1 MGLNCGCTSIK
12 TLLFESI
19 ILAASVGDI
28 LQVASRDIT
37 MTNANRRS
45 KNITEGVARAPNRSM
60 YYGMGYQE
68 TDFGKPMIGVANGH
82 STITPCNSGLQ
93 KLADAA
99 VAALK
104 AAGANPQVFG
114 TPTISDGM
122 AMGTEGM
129 KYSLV
134 SREVIADCVE
144 TCVGGQWMDGVLV
157 IGGCDKNMPG
167 GMMGML
173 RANVPAIYVYGGTIL
188 PGRYKGQDLNIV
200 SVFEAVGQ
208 FSAGKMSEEDFCQI
222 EKRAIPGSGSCG
234 GMYTA
239 NTMSSAFEAL
249 GMSLPYSSTEA
260 NVHDDILASTARAAQ
275 ALVRAVER
283 DLKPRDI
290 VTKQAIENAVA
301 VIMATGG
308 STNAVLHFLAI
319 AHAAE
324 VAWTIDDFER
334 MRQKVP
340 VLCDL
345 KPSGKYLAVDLHRAG
360 GIPAVMKTL
369 HEAGLLHG
377 DCITI
382 TGKTVAENLAD
393 VPPLRTDQDVIRPA
407 SKPIY
412 AQGHLAILR
421 GNLSPEGCV
430 AKITGL
436 KNPVM
441 TGPARVFDDEQSALA
456 AIMAKQIKAGDVMV
470 LRYLGPKGGPG
481 MPEMLAP
488 TGALIGQGLGESV
501 GLITDGRFSGGT
513 WGMVVGHVAPEA
525 YAGGTIALVQEGD
538 SITIDSKQLLLQLNV
553 PDAEIAQ
560 RKAAWRQ
567 PAPRYT
573 RGVLAKFAFNAAS
586 ASQGAVLDK
595 FDK

>member
-1 MGLNCGCTSIK
+1 MSAI
-12 TLLFESI
+12 
-19 ILAASVGDI
+19 
-28 LQVASRDIT
+28 
-37 MTNANRRS
+37 NRRS

-60 YYGMGYQE
+60 YYAMGYTE
-68 TDFGKPMIGVANGH
+68 RDFGKPMVGVANGH

-93 KLADAA
+93 RLADAA
-99 VAALK
+99 VEGLK
-104 AAGANPQVFG
+104 AAGANPQTFG

-144 TCVGGQWMDGVLV
+144 TCVGGQWMDGVIT

-167 GMMGML
+167 AMMGML
-173 RANVPAIYVYGGTIL
+173 RANVPGIFVYGGTIL
-188 PGRYKGQDLNIV
+188 PGHYKGEDLNIV

-208 FSAGKMSEEDFCQI
+208 FTAGKMSEEDFCQI
-222 EKRAIPGSGSCG
+222 ERRAIPGNGSCG

-249 GMSLPYSSTEA
+249 GMSLSYTSTMA
-260 NVHDDILASTARAAQ
+260 NVEDEIVTMMSQ
-275 ALVRAVER
+275 VSQVLVDAVKA

-290 VTKQAIENAVA
+290 VTRKSIENAVA

-319 AHAAE
+319 AHAAGVE
-324 VAWTIDDFER
+324 WTIDDFER
-334 MRQKVP
+334 VRRKVP

-345 KPSGKYLAVDLHRAG
+345 KPSGRFLAIDLHRAG
-360 GIPAVMKTL
+360 GIPQVMKML
-369 HEAGLLHG
+369 LKAGLLHG
-377 DCITI
+377 DCMTI

-393 VPPLRTDQDVIRPA
+393 VPEAPRADQEVIRPIDR
-407 SKPIY
+407 PMY
-412 AQGHLAILR
+412 AEGHLAILK

-436 KNPVM
+436 KNPVI
-441 TGPARVFDDEQSALA
+441 TGPARVFDDEQSALE
-456 AIMAKQIKAGDVMV
+456 AIMAGKIKAGDVMV

-525 YAGGTIALVQEGD
+525 YEGGTIALVQEGD
-538 SITIDSKQLLLQLNV
+538 LITIDAHRLVLEAKVDETEL
-553 PDAEIAQ
+553 A
-560 RKAAWRQ
+560 RRRAAWRR

-573 RGVLAKFAFNAAS
+573 RGVLAKFAHNACS
-586 ASQGAVLDK
+586 ASGGAVLDR
-595 FDK
+595 FD

>member
-1 MGLNCGCTSIK
+1 
-12 TLLFESI
+12 
-19 ILAASVGDI
+19 
-28 LQVASRDIT
+28 
-37 MTNANRRS
+37 MTADKPNRRS
-45 KNITEGVARAPNRSM
+45 AHITEGVARAPNRSM

-68 TDFGKPMIGVANGH
+68 ADFAKPMIGVANGH

-93 KLADAA
+93 RLADAA

-104 AAGANPQVFG
+104 EAGANPQIFG

-134 SREVIADCVE
+134 SREVIADCIE

-157 IGGCDKNMPG
+157 VGGCDKNMPG

-173 RANVPAIYVYGGTIL
+173 RANVPAVYVYGGTIL
-188 PGRYKGQDLNIV
+188 PGHYKGRDLNIV
-200 SVFEAVGQ
+200 SVFEAVGE
-208 FSAGKMSEEDFCQI
+208 FSAGRMNEEDFCQI
-222 EKRAIPGSGSCG
+222 ERRAIPGSGSCG

-239 NTMSSAFEAL
+239 NTMSSSFEAL
-249 GMSLPYSSTEA
+249 GMALPGSSTMA
-260 NVHDDILASTARAAQ
+260 NVEDEIVGSVTRAAQ
-275 ALVRAVER
+275 ALVAAVKA

-290 VTKQAIENAVA
+290 VTRAAIENAVA

-324 VAWTIDDFER
+324 VEWTIEDFER

-345 KPSGKYLAVDLHRAG
+345 KPSGKYLAIDLHRAG
-360 GIPAVMKTL
+360 GIPVVMKRL
-369 HEAGLLHG
+369 LAAGLLHG
-377 DCITI
+377 DCMTI
-382 TGKTVAENLAD
+382 TGRTVAQNLAD
-393 VPPLRTDQDVIRPA
+393 WPDGPASQDVIRPV
-407 SKPIY
+407 SDPLY
-412 AQGHLAILR
+412 AYGHLAILK

-456 AIMAKQIKAGDVMV
+456 AIMERRIRPGDVMV
-470 LRYLGPKGGPG
+470 LRYLGPKGAPG

-488 TGALIGQGLGESV
+488 TSALIGQGLGESV

-525 YAGGTIALVQEGD
+525 YAGGLIALVHEGD
-538 SITIDSKQLLLQLNV
+538 SLTIDAHQLLLQLNV
-553 PDAEIAQ
+553 DDAEIA
-560 RKAAWRQ
+560 RRRAAWT
-567 PAPRYT
+567 PPSPRYT
-573 RGVLAKFAFNAAS
+573 RGVLAKFAKNAAS
-586 ASQGAVLDK
+586 ASLGAVLDR
-595 FDK
+595 

>member
-1 MGLNCGCTSIK
+1 MFQRTRRPAMSP
-12 TLLFESI
+12 
-19 ILAASVGDI
+19 
-28 LQVASRDIT
+28 
-37 MTNANRRS
+37 ANRRS

-60 YYGMGYQE
+60 YYGMGYAE
-68 TDFGKPMIGVANGH
+68 GDFGKPMIGVANGH

-99 VAALK
+99 VAELK
-104 AAGANPQVFG
+104 AIGANPQIFG

-134 SREVIADCVE
+134 SREVIADCIE
-144 TCVGGQWMDGVLV
+144 TCIGGQWMDGCLA

-167 GMMGML
+167 AMMGL
-173 RANVPAIYVYGGTIL
+173 IRANVPGIFVYGGTIL

-208 FSAGKMSEEDFCQI
+208 FSAGKMSEEDFCEI

-249 GMSLPYSSTEA
+249 GLSIPGSSTLA
-260 NVHDDILASTARAAQ
+260 NVEDPIVEYTREAART
-275 ALVRAVER
+275 LYRAVQA

-290 VTKQAIENAVA
+290 VTRQAIENAVA

-319 AHAAE
+319 AHCAGVE
-324 VAWTIDDFER
+324 WTIDDFER
-334 MRQKVP
+334 MRRRIP

-345 KPSGKYLAVDLHRAG
+345 KPSGRNLAIDLHRAG
-360 GIPAVMKTL
+360 GIPSVMKEL
-369 HEAGLLHG
+369 LDAGLLNG

-382 TGKTVAENLAD
+382 TGKTVAENLKD
-393 VPPLRTDQDVIRPA
+393 VPPLRTDQDVIQPVRN
-407 SKPIY
+407 PIY
-412 AQGHLAILR
+412 PQGHLAILK
-421 GNLSPEGCV
+421 GNLSPEGAV

-436 KNPVM
+436 KNPVI

-456 AIMAKQIKAGDVMV
+456 AIMAGHIKAGDVMV
-470 LRYLGPKGGPG
+470 LRYLGPKGAPG

-525 YAGGTIALVQEGD
+525 YAGGLIALVHEGD
-538 SITIDSKQLLLQLNV
+538 SVTIDAHQLLLQLNV
-553 PDAEIAQ
+553 SDEEIA
-560 RKAAWRQ
+560 RRRAGWAA

-573 RGVLAKFAFNAAS
+573 RGVLAKFARSAAS
-586 ASQGAVLDK
+586 ASKGAVLDG
-595 FDK
+595 D

>member
-1 MGLNCGCTSIK
+1 MS
-12 TLLFESI
+12 F
-19 ILAASVGDI
+19 
-28 LQVASRDIT
+28 
-37 MTNANRRS
+37 NRRS

-60 YYGMGYQE
+60 YYAMGYQE
-68 TDFGKPMIGVANGH
+68 TDFGKPMIGIANGH

-93 KLADAA
+93 RLADAA
-99 VAALK
+99 IDELK
-104 AAGANPQVFG
+104 ARGANPQVFG

-173 RANVPAIYVYGGTIL
+173 RSNVPSVYVYGGTIL

-222 EKRAIPGSGSCG
+222 ERHAIPGSGSCG

-249 GMSLPYSSTEA
+249 GMSLPFASTMA
-260 NVHDDILASTARAAQ
+260 NVEDPIVEHTRQAARA
-275 ALVRAVER
+275 LVEAVKA

-290 VTKQAIENAVA
+290 VTRESIENAVA
-301 VIMATGG
+301 VIMAIGG

-319 AHAAE
+319 AHAAQ
-324 VAWTIDDFER
+324 VPWSIDDFER
-334 MRQKVP
+334 VRKRTP

-345 KPSGKYLAVDLHRAG
+345 KPSGRYLAIDLHRAG
-360 GIPAVMKTL
+360 GIPAVMKVL
-369 HEAGLLHG
+369 LDAGLLHG
-377 DCITI
+377 GCMTI
-382 TGKTVAENLAD
+382 TGKTVAENLQGL
-393 VPPLRTDQDVIRPA
+393 PPLRTDQDVIRPIGN
-407 SKPIY
+407 PMY
-412 AQGHLAILR
+412 AQGHLAILK

-436 KNPVM
+436 KNPVI

-456 AIMAKQIKAGDVMV
+456 AILAGQIKAGDVMV

-501 GLITDGRFSGGT
+501 GLVTDGRFSGGT

-525 YAGGTIALVQEGD
+525 HAGGLIALVHEGD
-538 SITIDSKQLLLQLNV
+538 TITIDAHRLLLQLEV
-553 PDAEIAQ
+553 GEAEIA
-560 RKAAWRQ
+560 RRRAAWRQ

-573 RGVLAKFAFNAAS
+573 RGVLAKFARNASS
-586 ASQGAVLDK
+586 ASTGAVLDL
-595 FDK
+595 D

>member
-1 MGLNCGCTSIK
+1 MS
-12 TLLFESI
+12 
-19 ILAASVGDI
+19 A
-28 LQVASRDIT
+28 
-37 MTNANRRS
+37 ANRRS

-60 YYGMGYQE
+60 YYGMGYTE

-93 KLADAA
+93 RLADAA
-99 VAALK
+99 VEGLK
-104 AAGANPQVFG
+104 AAGANPQIFG

-144 TCVGGQWMDGVLV
+144 TCVGGQWMDGVIV

-173 RANVPAIYVYGGTIL
+173 RANVPALYVYGGTIL
-188 PGRYKGQDLNIV
+188 PGKYKGQDLNIV

-222 EKRAIPGSGSCG
+222 ERRAIPGSGSCG

-239 NTMSSAFEAL
+239 NTMSSSFEAL
-249 GMSLPYSSTEA
+249 GMSLPYSSTMA
-260 NVHDDILASTARAAQ
+260 NVEDEVVANVKQAAAIL
-275 ALVRAVER
+275 VEAVKK

-290 VTKQAIENAVA
+290 VTREAIENAVA

-319 AHAAE
+319 AHAAGVE
-324 VAWTIDDFER
+324 WSIDDFER
-334 MRQKVP
+334 MRKKVP
-340 VLCDL
+340 VICDL
-345 KPSGKYLAVDLHRAG
+345 KPSGKYLAIDLHRAG
-360 GIPAVMKTL
+360 GIPAVMKVL
-369 HEAGLLHG
+369 LEAGLLHG
-377 DCITI
+377 NCMTI

-393 VPPLRTDQDVIRPA
+393 VPPLRADQDVIRPIQGA
-407 SKPIY
+407 LY
-412 AQGHLAILR
+412 AEGHLAILK

-436 KNPVM
+436 KNPVI
-441 TGPARVFDDEQSALA
+441 TGPARVFDDEQSALE
-456 AIMAKQIKAGDVMV
+456 AIMAGKIKAGDVMV
-470 LRYLGPKGGPG
+470 LRYLGPKGAPG

-525 YAGGTIALVQEGD
+525 YAGGTIALVEEGD
-538 SITIDSKQLLLQLNV
+538 SITIDAHELLLELNV
-553 PDAEIAQ
+553 PEAEIA
-560 RKAAWRQ
+560 RRRAAWKA
-567 PAPRYT
+567 PAPRST
-573 RGVLAKFAFNAAS
+573 RGVLAKFAKNASS
-586 ASQGAVLDK
+586 ASKGAVLDLWEE
-595 FDK
+595 